1 MKILLIDDNQQFG
14 DLLKF
19 KFTND
24 SQVVHCKTIEEAI
37 NSNFQPDVL
46 LLDVNLGAGK
56 AYNFMTP
63 LANKYDV
70 PILAISSELER
81 TTKFMMFETGVVD
94 YIEKPVDFEILKLKL
109 DNLVTV
115 NSHIISFAN
124 LNLNSDNLT
133 INNDIKLSKNEFII
147 LKHFMIN
154 SEKIIDK
161 RELLRLLWENEAF
174 VEETALNT
182 LISRLR
188 KKIAKVDQLVE
199 IKSIRNQGIRFGLK
213 C

>member
-14 DLLKF
+14 DLLQF
-19 KFTND
+19 RFTND
-24 SQVVHCKTIEEAI
+24 AQVVHCKTIEEAI
-37 NSNFQPDVL
+37 NSIFQPDVL
-46 LLDVNLGAGK
+46 LIDVNLGTDK
-56 AYNFMTP
+56 AYNFME
-63 LANKYDV
+63 LLLNKYDV

-109 DNLVTV
+109 NNLVTV

-133 INNDIKLSKNEFII
+133 INNNVKLSKNEFII

-174 VEETALNT
+174 VEETALIT

-188 KKIAKVDQLVE
+188 KKIVEVDQSIE

>member
-24 SQVVHCKTIEEAI
+24 TYVAHYKTIEDAI
-37 NSNFQPDVL
+37 NSNFRPDVL
-46 LLDVNLGAGK
+46 LLDVNLGTEK

-63 LANKYDV
+63 LVNKYDV

-109 DNLVTV
+109 DNLVAV
-115 NSHIISFAN
+115 NSHIIIFAN

-154 SEKIIDK
+154 SEKIIGK

-188 KKIAKVDQLVE
+188 KKITEVGQSVE